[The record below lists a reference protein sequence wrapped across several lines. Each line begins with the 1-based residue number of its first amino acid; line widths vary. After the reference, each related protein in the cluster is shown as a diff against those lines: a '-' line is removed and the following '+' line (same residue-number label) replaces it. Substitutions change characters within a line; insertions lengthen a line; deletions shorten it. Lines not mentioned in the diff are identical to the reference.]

1 MRKCIRCGTMME
13 EGFRIKAQLAGT
25 GLDIVTEDSVFPK
38 RIGTVRAAV
47 CFSCGEVS
55 LYIDLTAEEKK
66 DMLMLRSKSLLLLEA
81 LSKQPHMIRKDNSG
95 LF

>member
-1 MRKCIRCGTMME
+1 MRKCIRCGTMTE

-25 GLDIVTEDSVFPK
+25 GLDIVTGDSVFPK

-55 LYIDLTAEEKK
+55 LYIDLTAEEKEGYAYIEK
-66 DMLMLRSKSLLLLEA
+66 QKPVAVGSSFQTASYDLEG
-81 LSKQPHMIRKDNSG
+81 Q
-95 LF
+95 